1 MSRKRTP
8 AKTTPKSRGGGGLI
22 AKSQD
27 VLDQASRVVE
37 VVEVEAP
44 RFGNEYANAQQ
55 RAEQRRG
62 GPAGTGKD
70 RGK

>member
-1 MSRKRTP
+1 MARRRTAPKP
-8 AKTTPKSRGGGGLI
+8 APRSRGGGGLI
-22 AKSQD
+22 ARSQGE
-27 VLDQASRVVE
+27 VDQASRVIEEPV
-37 VVEVEAP
+37 VEAP

-55 RAEQRRG
+55 RAEARRG